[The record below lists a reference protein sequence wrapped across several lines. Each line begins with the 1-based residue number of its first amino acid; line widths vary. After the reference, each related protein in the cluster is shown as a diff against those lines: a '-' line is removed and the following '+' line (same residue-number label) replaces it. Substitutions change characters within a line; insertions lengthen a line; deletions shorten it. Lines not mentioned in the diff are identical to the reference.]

1 MKKLVRVIV
10 FISLV
15 LCSKAAT
22 AEEVSYEKIS
32 CELDGSVVFLTV
44 PMFKSWDI
52 PKMEEEGEKICNEMV
67 AVKITK
73 ATPFALNCNADCE
86 EPEEE

>member
-1 MKKLVRVIV
+1 
-10 FISLV
+10 
-15 LCSKAAT
+15 
-22 AEEVSYEKIS
+22 
-32 CELDGSVVFLTV
+32 
-44 PMFKSWDI
+44 MFKSWDI

-73 ATPFALNCNADCE
+73 ATPFNLNCSADCE